1 MSLYNLLKKWDGHLT
16 MKFKIILLFLL
27 YICLINV
34 VSADWVSNSSI
45 VYGLGNI
52 GIEDE
57 SNPTIFNDSGTL
69 KAISGHAGGYFV
81 GWQWNGSSWTL
92 NSSIITGLGDIGLN
106 SRPSVYNNNGTFKL
120 ISSRFTGSLVGWQW
134 NGTSWISNSSIVNGI
149 STQQYNHVYN
159 DSGTLKLILN
169 NHDGTIKYSYNWNGT
184 SWVSNSSIINGLTFP
199 SRSDITIYKKN
210 GVLICIIGASFNNYY
225 GWQWNG
231 TSWISNSSI
240 VNGINTWNYCPTPF
254 VYNDSGTFKLISG
267 RHYGDFRGYQWNE
280 IPITSDLYTE
290 SQTNSTKI
298 YTNTSTPYFN
308 WTYSDVDSDTQY
320 SWEIQVGT
328 ASGLSD
334 MWDSGQLL
342 GADTS
347 DIYAGST
354 LIRNTTYY
362 VQVRTNDRYET
373 SSWETG
379 TFKINALP
387 VITNIVITP
396 EAPLDTDDLTA
407 TNDTATDGNGDSITI
422 YHRWYKDD
430 VLQPALNYI
439 VTINSSNTTD
449 DEVWKVGI
457 IPNDSYENG
466 TETFSGTVTIGSGN
480 YVPTL
485 SSISS
490 NLTLRK
496 YNKSVTITTSNAF
509 DQNNDN
515 YTLHIGSSSGT
526 SDLCNSS
533 ITINGTEASCNFII
547 PWTSGAHT
555 IYGRLTDQND
565 TSIEYTEVIS
575 VDVTPPSI
583 DSSSVSPA
591 SGTTDLTYQ
600 LSASI
605 SIANGSISSVN
616 VCVGQV
622 GLSCTN
628 YTMVLSGANYIYN
641 FSTGSAGSYVSTI
654 YTTDDSGNSNSAT
667 GPSFTIST
675 GSQGGGGG
683 GATNITINETII
695 GDLTLTPPRLDTY
708 AILLGDSMTSTYR
721 FVANRHIESCDSE
734 VGECSITAG
743 YIVNVAYEINQST
756 KYIEDNITVR
766 DVDGYLAVSKVQYIR
781 VIHLGSS
788 IPIGEI
794 HVGESLGNFLS
805 VFFEVSAGILTGIK
819 TWFLVSLVGALGYFG
834 YKSYQ

>member
-1 MSLYNLLKKWDGHLT
+1 MSPYNLLKKADWHLI
-16 MKFKIILLFLL
+16 MKLKILLIVLFIVLL
-27 YICLINV
+27 PSTASASV
-34 VSADWVSNSSI
+34 VYTGTHWDLAASGNDRAYGITMNDTYFWVVDTGQE
-45 VYGLGNI
+45 VYQY
-52 GIEDE
+52 
-57 SNPTIFNDSGTL
+57 
-69 KAISGHAGGYFV
+69 HH
-81 GWQWNGSSWTL
+81 
-92 NSSIITGLGDIGLN
+92 
-106 SRPSVYNNNGTFKL
+106 NGTY
-120 ISSRFTGSLVGWQW
+120 T
-134 NGTSWISNSSIVNGI
+134 GTSWDAQSFMTGITMNTSYIWVVSDLNKKADQYHHNGTYTGTYWNITEAPADGSSSITMNASYFWVLDHYENKVYQYHHNG
-149 STQQYNHVYN
+149 TY
-159 DSGTLKLILN
+159 T
-169 NHDGTIKYSYNWNGT
+169 GT
-184 SWVSNSSIINGLTFP
+184 SWSTVASGNSAPGAITMNDTYFWITDNSVNKVYQYHHNGTHTGVTFSCVNYPYGITMNSSHFWIVDSYSSYGT
-199 SRSDITIYKKN
+199 DEVYQ
-210 GVLICIIGASFNNYY
+210 YY
-225 GWQWNG
+225 
-231 TSWISNSSI
+231 
-240 VNGINTWNYCPTPF
+240 INT
-254 VYNDSGTFKLISG
+254 
-267 RHYGDFRGYQWNE
+267 
-280 IPITSDLYTE
+280 IPITSALQTE
-290 SQTNSTKI
+290 SQTNPTQI

-308 WTYSDVDSDTQY
+308 WTYTDPNETQY

-334 MWDSGQLL
+334 MWNSGQLL

-362 VQVRTNDRYET
+362 VQVRTNDSYET

-387 VITNIVITP
+387 VITNVVITP
-396 EAPLDTDDLTA
+396 GAPLDTDDLTA
-407 TNDTATDGNGDSITI
+407 TNDTATDGNGDSTTI
-422 YHRWYKDD
+422 YHLWYKDD
-430 VLQPALNYI
+430 VLQPALNNI

-449 DEVWKVGI
+449 DEVWNVGI
-457 IPNDSYENG
+457 IPNDGYENG

-485 SSISS
+485 TGISC

-509 DQNNDN
+509 DQNGDN
-515 YTLHIGSSSGT
+515 YTLHIGSSSGA
-526 SDLCNSS
+526 SDICNSS
-533 ITINGTEASCNFII
+533 STANGTEASCSFLI

-565 TSIEYTEVIS
+565 TSIEYTEVIT

-616 VCVGQV
+616 VCVGRA

-628 YTMVLSGANYIYN
+628 YTMVLSEANYIYN

-675 GSQGGGGG
+675 GSEGGGGG

-734 VGECSITAG
+734 VGVCSITAG